1 MHHHQLDIFILAA
14 PPAPPPHTPP
24 PPIIGLERA
33 FPRQTRPRCLVDR
46 PLIVALVLAGK
57 GRDPEAVPRGGYV
70 QHPRR
75 RCLVRGRGRAH
86 EREDKV
92 GEQRW

>member
-24 PPIIGLERA
+24 LPVIGLERA

-57 GRDPEAVPRGGYV
+57 GRDAEAVPRGGYV

-75 RCLVRGRGRAH
+75 RSVGRGRGRAH
-86 EREDKV
+86 VREEKV